1 MSSAI
6 AVPTFGQALI
16 TRQTEIKI
24 KGQKQKSSRSCFFVF
39 VLMKN
44 YFLAFL
50 PAAVAGK

>member
-24 KGQKQKSSRSCFFVF
+24 KGQNKKAAEAAFLFIF
-39 VLMKN
+39 LMKN